1 MMSTTDQ
8 QYEEDYPLHQ
18 LFECH
23 SGKATDKWEQYLIAY
38 ESELAV
44 FRARNVPVRLLEIGV
59 QNGGSL
65 ELWYKY
71 LPVGSTCCGLDIDE
85 RVAALRYSTENISV
99 HVCDATDS
107 ASLERVIGTQTF
119 DIIIDDGSHH
129 CKDVAATFEL
139 LFERLAPHGKYFI
152 EDLHCSYRPDFEGG
166 LRLNGSSIEFLKNLV
181 DALHFD
187 HIRADQ
193 LSEPDQRQFFE
204 VHNRWI
210 ARIAFYDSLCVLEK
224 TGIAKERPHRRT
236 LSGVAEQLVPTS
248 SLLRLGQLGRA
259 VLLGRPLSHQVD
271 KMLLAEVESLRAN
284 SATLLVSLE
293 RVSSEKA
300 EIELALYESKK
311 KAEYLAGELAMIKGG

>member
-119 DIIIDDGSHH
+119 DIIIDDGSEPGV
-129 CKDVAATFEL
+129 KGSTILDMTIDPPEVIREGLGWSEVAAWL
-139 LFERLAPHGKYFI
+139 
-152 EDLHCSYRPDFEGG
+152 
-166 LRLNGSSIEFLKNLV
+166 
-181 DALHFD
+181 
-187 HIRADQ
+187 
-193 LSEPDQRQFFE
+193 
-204 VHNRWI
+204 
-210 ARIAFYDSLCVLEK
+210 
-224 TGIAKERPHRRT
+224 
-236 LSGVAEQLVPTS
+236 
-248 SLLRLGQLGRA
+248 
-259 VLLGRPLSHQVD
+259 
-271 KMLLAEVESLRAN
+271 
-284 SATLLVSLE
+284 
-293 RVSSEKA
+293 
-300 EIELALYESKK
+300 
-311 KAEYLAGELAMIKGG
+311 